1 MQRTTRTAG
10 SSTALDASR
19 TTPVARAVSTGQPGP
34 TTGQPGLT
42 TGQPGL
48 TTGQPGL
55 STGQPGPTTGQP
67 GLTTGQPGLTT
78 GQPGPTPGQPG
89 LTTTVPREYV
99 HRAAV
104 SEVFLTR
111 WEPGEPG
118 GADCFTVTAQWP
130 RGHALFTPSG
140 GYQDPLLLAESVR
153 QTGTLLAHAEY
164 GVPFGH
170 QFLMR
175 SLSFSAAPDALT
187 TGPTPTEVELRVTCH
202 DMVHRAGRLAGMS
215 YRVTLVRDGVRA
227 ATAEAAFSC
236 ASPSVYRRLRGERS
250 TATTLPVPP
259 GIPPAVVGRADPR
272 DVVLAAAGPHHHRRH
287 HHQWQFRVD
296 TSHPIL
302 FDHPVDHVPGMA
314 LIESAR
320 QAAHAATGLPD
331 ALPVVLDSTFERY
344 ADLDAPCWIDAHP
357 GEPDRTGRIPV
368 SVRGT
373 QRGATVFSAT
383 VVLRP
388 HPDR

>member
-10 SSTALDASR
+10 STALDASR

-34 TTGQPGLT
+34 TP
-42 TGQPGL
+42 
-48 TTGQPGL
+48 GQPGL
-55 STGQPGPTTGQP
+55 STGQPN
-67 GLTTGQPGLTT
+67 
-78 GQPGPTPGQPG
+78 

-111 WEPGEPG
+111 WEPWEPG

-164 GVPFGH
+164 GVAFGH

-175 SLSFSAAPDALT
+175 SLSFSAAPGALT
-187 TGPTPTEVELRVTCH
+187 TGPAPTEVELRVTCH
-202 DMVHRAGRLAGMS
+202 DMVRRAGRLAGMS

-250 TATTLPVPP
+250 TTTTLPVPP

-272 DVVLAAAGPHHHRRH
+272 DVVLAAAGPHRR

-344 ADLDAPCWIDAHP
+344 ADLDAPCWIDAQP
-357 GEPDRTGRIPV
+357 GEPDLTGRIPV
-368 SVRGT
+368 SIRGT
-373 QRGATVFSAT
+373 QRGATVFSAAI
-383 VVLRP
+383 VLRP